1 MRIVEVNLGVRSY
14 PIYIEAGALERIGER
29 SRENALGRTLAIITD
44 TTVGALYV
52 ERVASSL
59 QHDGFRVH
67 VFQVPPG
74 EETKSLRTAENLY
87 GRLIKARLD
96 RKSTVF
102 ALGGGVV
109 GDLAGFVAATFLRG
123 VTFVQVPTTLLAQ
136 TDSSVGGKV
145 GVNHR
150 LGKNLIGS
158 FYQPRFVVIDPSV
171 LRSLPVR
178 ELWAGLG
185 EVVKYGLIWDENLF
199 RLLETNL
206 ERVIDASDLRLTET
220 IIENCCR
227 IKAEVVEK
235 DEREGGLR
243 RILNFGHTIGHA
255 LEAVTHYELFRHGEA
270 VILGMRV
277 MSWLSNEEGLLSK
290 KDFNR
295 IESLLGKMPIGV
307 ACPVMTPKK
316 ILGKVRHDKKV
327 ADSQLCVILLRRIGQ
342 AVIKEGIEEEK
353 ILQAISYLLDGK
365 TVPTER
371 ADKGSV
377 P

>member
-1 MRIVEVNLGVRSY
+1 MRIVEVNLGARSY
-14 PIYIEAGALERIGER
+14 SIYIEAGALERIGEL
-29 SRENALGRTLAIITD
+29 SRQNALGRTVAVITD
-44 TTVGALYV
+44 STVGSLYA
-52 ERVASSL
+52 ERVTSSL
-59 QHDGFRVH
+59 QHDGFQVH

-74 EETKSLRTAENLY
+74 EETKSLRTAGNLY
-87 GRLIKARLD
+87 GKLIKARLD
-96 RKSTVF
+96 RKSTVV

-158 FYQPRFVVIDPSV
+158 FYQPRFVVIDPCV

-178 ELWAGLG
+178 ELQAGLG

-199 RLLETNL
+199 HLLESSL
-206 ERVIDASDLRLTET
+206 ERIIDASDLQLMET

-227 IKAEVVEK
+227 IKAEVVGK

-255 LEAVTHYELFRHGEA
+255 LEAVTHYGFFRHGEA
-270 VILGMRV
+270 VILGMRA
-277 MSWLSNEEGLLSK
+277 MSWLSYENGLLSK
-290 KDFNR
+290 QDLER
-295 IESLLGKMPIGV
+295 IDNLLQRIPVSRTLPAITSKGV
-307 ACPVMTPKK
+307 LSK
-316 ILGKVRHDKKV
+316 IHLDKKTSDGRLNV
-327 ADSQLCVILLRRIGQ
+327 VLLSEIGQ

-353 ILQAISYLLDGK
+353 IVRAISYLLDEG
-365 TVPTER
+365 TVQAER
-371 ADKGSV
+371 ANKGSSL
-377 P
+377 